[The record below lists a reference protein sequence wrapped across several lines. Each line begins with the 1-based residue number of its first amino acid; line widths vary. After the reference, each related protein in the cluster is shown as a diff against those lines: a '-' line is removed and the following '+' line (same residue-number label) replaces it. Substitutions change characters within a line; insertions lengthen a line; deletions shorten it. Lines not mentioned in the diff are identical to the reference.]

1 MQILQICGAMML
13 MLLSKKIFFRIIR
26 YAKSKRGQ
34 TKSDDKFCD

>member
-1 MQILQICGAMML
+1 MQILEICGAMML
-13 MLLSKKIFFRIIR
+13 LSKKRFFRIIR